1 MLNFFRSFL
10 VSSFFF
16 WIFANLLTGM
26 RRILTQRKVYL
37 TLETPQGGGKKHAT
51 ESILLVELVDE
62 SILPQCHAETLC
74 LVFRLW
80 ISLNWSFNKSETSM
94 HFFFLPEQSLEV
106 FKTYRGIVVVKSK
119 MWTRIYSRDAIVT
132 NKGLYI
138 YRVHFS
144 SGFTIPQN
152 VKCHVILVVRIA
164 SWVRVRSS
172 IYI

>member
-1 MLNFFRSFL
+1 MFVFLTQNSRNKFPRSNSKTKKRLILIRLVLNFFRSFL

-62 SILPQCHAETLC
+62 SILPQSHAETLC

-94 HFFFLPEQSLEV
+94 HFFFHEQSLEV

-119 MWTRIYSRDAIVT
+119 MWTRIYSPHKIAIVA
-132 NKGLYI
+132 NKGLFI
-138 YRVHFS
+138 
-144 SGFTIPQN
+144 
-152 VKCHVILVVRIA
+152 
-164 SWVRVRSS
+164 
-172 IYI
+172 